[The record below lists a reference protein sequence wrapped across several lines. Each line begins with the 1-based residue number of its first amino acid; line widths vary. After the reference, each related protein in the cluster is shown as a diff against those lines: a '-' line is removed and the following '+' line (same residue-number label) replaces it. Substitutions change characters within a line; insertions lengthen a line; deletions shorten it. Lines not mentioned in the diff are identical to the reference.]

1 MNPGRCCLFAGESQ
15 VGGLIVIDGAAQFG
29 AKGVII
35 ERFDDIG
42 ILVHDHPDT
51 AQVVMNRI
59 IGFA

>member
-1 MNPGRCCLFAGESQ
+1 MALFIQLFAGEPQ
-15 VGGLIVIDGAAQFG
+15 VGGLVVIDGAAQLG

-51 AQVVMNRI
+51 AQVVVQVKLFYYI
-59 IGFA
+59 

>member
-1 MNPGRCCLFAGESQ
+1 MNPWRCCLFAGESE
-15 VGGLIVIDGAAQFG
+15 VGGLVVIDGAAQLG
-29 AKGVII
+29 AKGVVI
-35 ERFDDIG
+35 ERLNDIG